1 MDAYDRAVRLAELDR
16 DLARIPTQ
24 RAGLE
29 ADLAPAAEV
38 VSRLEVPL
46 EEARAGLARA
56 AAAHFARDRTG
67 ALEAQAAA
75 YSAGAFFARPGLAG
89 DQAAGT
95 MVAELAA
102 RRADATAAGEHAA
115 ARQRLERL
123 MVEQHAA
130 ARRLGHLQ
138 GWLRQLDGEAER
150 LRAERAL
157 VADG

>member
-16 DLARIPTQ
+16 DLARLATQ
-24 RAGLE
+24 RASLE
-29 ADLAPAAEV
+29 ADLPAAAEAV
-38 VSRLEVPL
+38 ARLEAPL

-89 DQAAGT
+89 DQAAAT
-95 MVAELAA
+95 MTAELAA
-102 RRADATAAGEHAA
+102 RQADATAAGQHAS
-115 ARQRLERL
+115 ARDRLERL
-123 MVEQHAA
+123 VMEKTTAA
-130 ARRLGHLQ
+130 QRLGHLQ
-138 GWLRQLDGEAER
+138 GWLRQLDAEAER